1 MSLENRRRMYEQL
14 KRAGNLKS
22 SDDSLVK
29 EFGDKEIPKVI
40 EPVIPKKPVK
50 IYKKKGKK

>member
-1 MSLENRRRMYEQL
+1 MYEQL
-14 KRAGNLKS
+14 KRAGNLKA